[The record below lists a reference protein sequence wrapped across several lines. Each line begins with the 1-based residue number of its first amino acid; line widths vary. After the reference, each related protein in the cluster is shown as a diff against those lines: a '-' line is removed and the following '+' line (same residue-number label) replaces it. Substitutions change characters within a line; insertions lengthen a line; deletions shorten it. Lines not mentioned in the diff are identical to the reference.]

1 MSKAGFSWLVKM
13 ALRDARA
20 SKGKLM
26 LFMASIV
33 LGIAAVV
40 SIDSFGDTLKENIAL
55 QSKSL
60 MGSDYII
67 DSDKPVNERVTQIM
81 DSLGGAEAREISFPS
96 MALFPKNEATK
107 LVQVRGME
115 GGFPFYGDLVTAP
128 SAAAKGYLAKGGA
141 LVDATVMLQLGLKAG
156 DSIKVGEVTLP
167 ILGALEEVPG
177 SSSMFS
183 SIAPPVMIPLKYVD
197 QSGLVQRGSRVDYKY
212 YFLAKPD
219 QDMRQLD
226 EIVDPI
232 LDNEEADLD
241 THVSTSERL
250 GRRYENFGRFLN
262 LVAFIALLLGCVGIA
277 SAINIYIKG
286 KLKDIAILKCLGTT
300 QRQTFQICLIQI
312 AMMGIIGGL
321 IGSAL
326 GLVLQQ
332 AFPYLLAEFLPINV
346 EVTLSFQSVFVGI
359 VLGLLMSILFGLHPL
374 ISTLYISPLQAL
386 RVTEQASVKS
396 KRATTFV
403 LLGIVAFIFLF
414 SLWLLEDLEYSLYF
428 TLGIIV
434 TFLILTGIAS
444 LFIKMIQRFFPK
456 NWGFVARQSLLNLF
470 RPQNQTLIL
479 TLAIG
484 VGTFLISTLYF
495 TKDMLLAQASLDAQA
510 NSPNIILLDVQRDQ
524 MDDVAATVA
533 DENLP
538 VLNEIPIVT
547 MRVQELK
554 GKSVNEIRKDTT
566 NTIHRWIL
574 NHEFRVTYRDS
585 LIESESLEE
594 GEWIATSDGDG
605 VIPVSVSRDFAN
617 DAQVGIGDKVVF
629 NVQGR
634 LMETQVAS
642 IRMVDWSRM
651 QLNFSLVFPKGVL
664 EKAPQFGVITTK
676 VPNSEVSADLQRK
689 LVSAFPNLSIL
700 DLRQVLSVIED
711 ILTKISYIINFM
723 AFFSIL
729 TGIIVLLGAVRT
741 SKYQRIKESV
751 LLRTLGAK
759 SSQILKILALEYT
772 YLGILGALTGIL
784 LSLVGSLLLAWLVF
798 DSAFTP
804 SLFPFFVL
812 LPAIVILVLAI
823 GLSNSWEVIKS
834 PPLKVL
840 RKEVA

>member
-115 GGFPFYGDLVTAP
+115 GGFPFYGALVTTP
-128 SAAAKGYLAKGGA
+128 SAAAKSYLANDGA
-141 LVDATVMLQLGLKAG
+141 LVDATVMLQLGLEAG

-167 ILGALEEVPG
+167 ILGELEEVPG

-300 QRQTFQICLIQI
+300 QKQTFQIYLIQI

-332 AFPYLLAEFLPINV
+332 AFPYLLAEFLPIDV

-359 VLGLLMSILFGLHPL
+359 VLGLLMSVLFGLHPL

-386 RVTEQASVKS
+386 RVKEQASVKS

-495 TKDMLLAQASLDAQA
+495 TKDMLLAQASLDSQA

-524 MDDVAATVA
+524 IDDVAATVA

-566 NTIHRWIL
+566 NSIHRWIL

-634 LMETQVAS
+634 LMETQVTS